1 MGNHNGDSDDEEDDA
16 KNIVML
22 YPNLQTIYK
31 HKERRLS
38 VAQRYAILL
47 KRKQVIL
54 QRVDDLKSFTSSF
67 ADALNNALSNS

>member
-1 MGNHNGDSDDEEDDA
+1 MGNLNGDSDDEEDDA

-38 VAQRYAILL
+38 VAQRFAILL
-47 KRKQVIL
+47 EREQVIL
-54 QRVDDLKSFTSSF
+54 
-67 ADALNNALSNS
+67 

>member
-22 YPNLQTIYK
+22 YPNLQTICK

>member
-1 MGNHNGDSDDEEDDA
+1 MGDHNGDSDDEEDDA

-22 YPNLQTIYK
+22 HPNLQTIYK

-47 KRKQVIL
+47 KRDEVIL
-54 QRVDDLKSFTSSF
+54 
-67 ADALNNALSNS
+67 

>member
-1 MGNHNGDSDDEEDDA
+1 MLLPAASEHFHATIRMGNHNGDSDDEEDDA

-38 VAQRYAILL
+38 VAQRFAILL
-47 KRKQVIL
+47 EREQVIL
-54 QRVDDLKSFTSSF
+54 
-67 ADALNNALSNS
+67 